1 MTTETKA
8 QWRDDNGYRCPEC
21 GGDHL
26 KVYAEE
32 SKIVYI
38 NAEGEVTDEQ
48 SGSNTEF
55 IGPFECCDCRHEWDY
70 PTWHPA
76 LDEGKE

>member
-1 MTTETKA
+1 MTGTMIE
-8 QWRDDNGYRCPEC
+8 WHEDFEYRCPEC

-38 NAEGEVTDEQ
+38 NAAGEVTDEQ
-48 SGSNTEF
+48 SGAHTEF
-55 IGPFECCDCRHEWDY
+55 VGPFECCDCRHEWGY
-70 PTWHPA
+70 PKGHPVTG
-76 LDEGKE
+76 EGGA